1 MSASVESSTR
11 DNSPA
16 SGNACTA
23 GRMRTLWLRMG
34 EIYGYRWTSAYGEDA
49 EKGAGETWSKGL
61 SGISPRGI
69 ADGLSAALVSSDP
82 WPPTLPQF
90 RAMCLGIPSFAS
102 VVRVI
107 RGAAEK
113 TAFSRLVWQHL
124 DEYRHRT
131 VDADKAERLLRDA
144 YDLARDHVMAGG
156 ALPDAPVAQ
165 IDAPKPAEAKPADPE
180 VAKRYI
186 AEMAAKLRIEPATP
200 HTEVEHERAS

>member
-1 MSASVESSTR
+1 MSASGESFTR
-11 DNSPA
+11 ETSPA
-16 SGNACTA
+16 SANACTA

-61 SGISPRGI
+61 AGISPRGV

-90 RAMCLGIPSFAS
+90 RAMCLGIPSFPA
-102 VVRVI
+102 VVRII
-107 RGAAEK
+107 RGDAEK
-113 TAFSRLVWQHL
+113 TPFSRLVWQHV
-124 DEYRHRT
+124 DAFRYRT

-144 YDLARDHVMAGG
+144 YELARDHVMAGG
-156 ALPDAPVAQ
+156 ALPDDPVAQ
-165 IDAPKPAEAKPADPE
+165 IEAPKAAEAKPADPE

-186 AEMAAKLRIEPATP
+186 AEMAAKLRLEPVKP
-200 HTEVEHERAS
+200 HTEVDA